1 MGRIPRDII
10 ERINDTADILE
21 VVEQYVDLKK
31 RGRNYFGLCP
41 FHHEKTASFS
51 VAPEK
56 NIYHCFGCGAGG
68 STINFLM
75 EYEKIS
81 FVEAVQKLGA
91 RYGIEVELEQDGSS
105 REFFS
110 QLYELHQVAA
120 DLYSRTLLSEQ
131 GKAALD
137 YLYERGL
144 SEKVLKEFQVGF
156 APEAWE
162 YLLGEVQPKN
172 YPSELLDKSGLF
184 TISDKGRFDRFHSRI
199 MFPITDSAGK
209 VIAFGGRIFDSAD
222 PAKYLNSPE
231 TPLYHKSDVL
241 FGLHKTRAAIRT
253 AEAVLLV
260 EGYMDFLT
268 LYQAGIDNLVAVSG
282 TALTERHA
290 AQIRKIAPQVLLAY
304 DGDEAGIGAT
314 LRSGYTLLRSAIEPR
329 VVVVPQGQD
338 PDDWVRNEGADV
350 FKAAM
355 DKAVGLVDFHLDVK
369 NALSLSG
376 VERSRFV
383 SDLLKEVGSIEDG
396 ILRNEILRTIG
407 QRMQI
412 DEHDLLRV
420 LQKQLRYRRRGP
432 EREVTSVQE
441 PLEFTSKLERAQVEI
456 IRALAGRQPEALEF
470 AQAHL
475 DLNIFTEPLLKQL
488 AQSLLEGKDEIS
500 LGAVIDQFEKKHE
513 REAVT
518 KLLFDNAPSDMVDPV
533 FLIRDCISS
542 IREQPMRDKIKQL
555 RIKIREQEATG
566 VDTTD
571 LQIEITQLKKE
582 INALNEAYQ
591 PE

>member
-1 MGRIPRDII
+1 
-10 ERINDTADILE
+10 
-21 VVEQYVDLKK
+21 
-31 RGRNYFGLCP
+31 
-41 FHHEKTASFS
+41 
-51 VAPEK
+51 
-56 NIYHCFGCGAGG
+56 
-68 STINFLM
+68 
-75 EYEKIS
+75 
-81 FVEAVQKLGA
+81 
-91 RYGIEVELEQDGSS
+91 
-105 REFFS
+105 
-110 QLYELHQVAA
+110 
-120 DLYSRTLLSEQ
+120 
-131 GKAALD
+131 
-137 YLYERGL
+137 LYERGL

-156 APEAWE
+156 APESWE

-172 YPSELLDKSGLF
+172 YPSEVLDKSGLF

-199 MFPITDSAGK
+199 MFPISDSAGK
-209 VIAFGGRIFDSAD
+209 VIAFGGRIFDSTD

-241 FGLHKTRAAIRT
+241 FGLHKTRAAIRS
-253 AEAVLLV
+253 AEVVLLV

-268 LYQAGIDNLVAVSG
+268 LYQAGITNLVAVSG

-290 AQIRKIAPQVLLAY
+290 AQIRKIAARVLLAY

-329 VVVVPQGQD
+329 VVVVPPDLD

-355 DKAVGLVDFHLDVK
+355 DKAVGLVDFHLEVK

-432 EREVTSVQE
+432 EREVTNGQE
-441 PLEFTSKLERAQVEI
+441 PLEFSSKLERAQVEI

-500 LGAVIDQFEKKHE
+500 LGAVIDLFTTKQE

-518 KLLFDNAPSDMVDPV
+518 KILFSELVSADVDPEILLRECL
-533 FLIRDCISS
+533 FTIRRHPIG
-542 IREQPMRDKIKQL
+542 EKVKQL
-555 RIKIREQEATG
+555 RIKIRDLEAAG
-566 VDTTD
+566 KDTTELILEVAR
-571 LQIEITQLKKE
+571 LQQELKE
-582 INALNEAYQ
+582 LSIAYT